1 MHNSDI
7 SKEYKK
13 LESALERLED
23 VHEKR
28 IDAGIDKENQYSS
41 IEQDTINIGR
51 ITEKLNS
58 QSPAE
63 KDLNDI
69 LEKLNRASVEI
80 NELTELK
87 SKYIRH
93 KNLLKRKQML
103 LDSLLIDIEEL
114 SKKLKKIQ
122 AELSEMKGHM
132 SEMRQE
138 EIEKDHKISVQIETL
153 KTLEIELIEL
163 RKRLK
168 DLEGMSI
175 EGFTDQDIWGTFRF
189 VLF

>member
-1 MHNSDI
+1 M
-7 SKEYKK
+7 
-13 LESALERLED
+13 ERLED
-23 VHEKR
+23 SHEKR
-28 IDAGIDKENQYSS
+28 IDAGIDKENQFTSS
-41 IEQDTINIGR
+41 EQDTINITK

-58 QSPAE
+58 PSPAE
-63 KDLNDI
+63 NELMDL
-69 LEKLNRASVEI
+69 LARLNRVSVEI

-87 SKYIRH
+87 SKHVRH

-103 LDSLLIDIEEL
+103 LDSLLLDIEEL

-122 AELSEMKGHM
+122 SELNEMKVHM

-138 EIEKDHKISVQIETL
+138 EIEKDHKISIQIETL

-175 EGFTDQDIWGTFRF
+175 EGFTDQDIWGKLTHITKNISYIT
-189 VLF
+189 LTKNQ